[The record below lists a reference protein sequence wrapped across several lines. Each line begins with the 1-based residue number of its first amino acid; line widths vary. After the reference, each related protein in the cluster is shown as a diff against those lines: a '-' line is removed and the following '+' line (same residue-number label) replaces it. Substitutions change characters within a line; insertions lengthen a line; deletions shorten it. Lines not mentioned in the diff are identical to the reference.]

1 MYWGPGLAQL
11 TGVTQLRGHFQPN
24 KIFFDAELRPA
35 QPFGRGQ
42 NWSAQDRGLI
52 IPPRPSFL
60 YAEWILHAG
69 ADWSRGKRE
78 GKKRKLGGQP
88 GCS

>member
-24 KIFFDAELRPA
+24 KKNFDAELRPA

-42 NWSAQDRGLI
+42 N
-52 IPPRPSFL
+52 
-60 YAEWILHAG
+60 
-69 ADWSRGKRE
+69 
-78 GKKRKLGGQP
+78 
-88 GCS
+88 